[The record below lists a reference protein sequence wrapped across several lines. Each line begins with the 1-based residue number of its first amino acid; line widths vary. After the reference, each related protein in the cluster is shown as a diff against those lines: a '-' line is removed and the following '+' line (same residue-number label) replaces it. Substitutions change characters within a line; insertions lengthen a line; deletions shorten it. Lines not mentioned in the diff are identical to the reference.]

1 MFLKALAGIGKYL
14 LITIGSIIS
23 ILFFGGAIAM
33 TKLEGQ
39 VMDFY
44 KSYINNGSGTTPVVK
59 LIKKNIDKI
68 DPEKISNENSYLY
81 PIYKYNQEFESV
93 LKGLEELKKKEN
105 DIPAEILKQIEEYE
119 GIVRTIKDQV
129 INKVTKPG
137 GEVYEQLKAFVNQG
151 STILNNIEPLLAKT
165 KDPEDFQKIYRIVW
179 ISTIVVISSIWLLTL
194 IFSIIHL
201 GVYTKRDGI
210 ELKRSNYELNL
221 GNYIIKLLN
230 ENPDI
235 KKYVYAEIE
244 SDTTLPK

>member
-14 LITIGSIIS
+14 LIVIGSIIS
-23 ILFFGGAIAM
+23 VIFFGGAIAM
-33 TKLEGQ
+33 ARFENQ
-39 VMDFY
+39 VVSLY
-44 KSYINNGSGTTPVVK
+44 KSYVNDGTGTTPIIK
-59 LIKKNIDKI
+59 LIKDNIDKI

-81 PIYKYNQEFESV
+81 PIYRYNEQFENV
-93 LKGLEELKKKEN
+93 LKGLEELKGKKG
-105 DIPAEILKQIEEYE
+105 DIPENILKEIEEYE
-119 GIVRTIKDQV
+119 GIVRKIKNQV

-151 STILNNIEPLLAKT
+151 NAILNNLEPLLAKT
-165 KDPEDFQKIYRIVW
+165 KNPEDFQKIYRIVW

-194 IFSIIHL
+194 IFSITHL

-235 KKYVYAEIE
+235 KKYVYAKIE
-244 SDTTLPK
+244 SNTTSVK